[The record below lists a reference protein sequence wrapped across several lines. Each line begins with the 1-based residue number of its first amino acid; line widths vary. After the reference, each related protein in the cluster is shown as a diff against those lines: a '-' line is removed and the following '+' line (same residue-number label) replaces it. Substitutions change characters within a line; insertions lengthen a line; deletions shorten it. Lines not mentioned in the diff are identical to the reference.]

1 MCGISGMVAHKP
13 LSAQQQAQV
22 SWMSAALQHR
32 GPDGE
37 GVYQADHV
45 ALAMRRLAIIDLAGG
60 WQPLYNEDRTLAIVC
75 NGEIYNYIELQQELT
90 ARGHTLA
97 TNSDVETIL
106 HLYEDYGVGCVQH
119 LRGMFAFALWDTQKR
134 QLLLARD
141 RMGEKPIYLYERAGE
156 LYFAS
161 ELKALMQTGVV
172 PFELDPAAID
182 LYFHYAYVPEPRT
195 PIKHVRKLPA
205 GHTLLIDVDSWTQHE
220 QTYWRMMDAP
230 PLTGDPVEA
239 IRAELDKISEIV
251 IRSDVPVGVSLS
263 SGLDSSAVATLT
275 AHKYPGTMHAFSVG
289 YPGKP
294 PNDERDEARWL
305 ADKLQM
311 PFHDIEVDVTEMVN
325 TFPETVFMRDD
336 PIADISGYGYYAVMK
351 LARQCGIPVVL
362 QGQGGDELFWGYP
375 WVQQAVGSSQSKQ
388 TVLQAKMPRWK
399 YLIGS
404 IWNTTHPN
412 VPAHPRQAVRDLR
425 RAYQK
430 AAENWQHFHATTPET
445 VVFIDSHIDYQVALQ
460 QRSGM
465 YGAALHD
472 QLNATSARDVFSFPL
487 PWDDLDILMTDL
499 ISRTY
504 LLENGIAQGDRLSM
518 ASSIEMRLP
527 LVDYKLVETVIGH
540 RKTQS
545 DHHLPAKTWF
555 KQAIKGIVPD
565 EVLNRPKRGF
575 APPIYEWYRA
585 LLAEYGA
592 QLEDG
597 YLVEQGIL
605 SREAARRMAAG
616 EGLMQGVMTL
626 PFKALCL
633 EVWCREFLAAL
644 ETIPEAQPA

>member
-1 MCGISGMVAHKP
+1 MCGISGMVAHQP
-13 LSAQQQAQV
+13 LSADQRSRV

-37 GVYQADHV
+37 GVYQDEHV
-45 ALAMRRLAIIDLAGG
+45 SLAMRRLAIIDLEGG
-60 WQPLYNEDRTLAIVC
+60 WQPIYNEDRTLALIC
-75 NGEIYNYIELQQELT
+75 NGEIYNYIELQQELA
-90 ARGHTLA
+90 ARGHTFS
-97 TNSDVETIL
+97 TDGDVEMIL
-106 HLYEDYGVGCVQH
+106 HLYEDYGVNCVQH

-134 QLLLARD
+134 QLLIARD
-141 RMGEKPIYLYERAGE
+141 RMGEKPLYLYERPGE

-182 LYFHYAYVPEPRT
+182 MYFHFAYVPEPRT

-205 GHTLLIDVDSWTQHE
+205 GHTLLIDVERWVQHE
-220 QTYWRMMDAP
+220 QSYWNMMDAP

-239 IRAELDKISEIV
+239 IRAELDKVSEIV
-251 IRSDVPVGVSLS
+251 IRSDMPVGVSLS
-263 SGLDSSAVATLT
+263 SGLDSSAVATL
-275 AHKYPGTMHAFSVG
+275 AARKYPGTMHAFSVG

-305 ADKLQM
+305 ADKLNM
-311 PFHDIEVDVTEMVN
+311 PFHDIEIEVSEMVQ

-351 LARQCGIPVVL
+351 LARQCGVPVVL
-362 QGQGGDELFWGYP
+362 QGQGGDELFWGYN
-375 WVQQAVGSSQSKQ
+375 WVQQAVSISRSKQ
-388 TVLQAKMPRWK
+388 ALLQAKTPRWK
-399 YLIGS
+399 YLLGS
-404 IWNTTHPN
+404 AWQKAQQNLPT
-412 VPAHPRQAVRDLR
+412 HPRQALRDLR
-425 RAYQK
+425 GAYRK
-430 AAENWQHFHATTPET
+430 AAENWQRFHATAPET
-445 VVFIDSHIDYQVALQ
+445 VVFFDTHIDYQVALQ
-460 QRSGM
+460 RRSGI

-472 QLNATSARDVFSFPL
+472 QLNATTARDVFSFPQ
-487 PWDDLDILMTDL
+487 PWEDLDILMTDL

-540 RKTQS
+540 RKTHS

-555 KQAIKGIVPD
+555 KEAIKGIVPD
-565 EVLNRPKRGF
+565 EVLARPKRGF
-575 APPIYEWYRA
+575 APPLQAWYEA
-585 LLAEYGA
+585 LLKAYGN

-605 SREAARRMAAG
+605 SRDAARRMAAG

-633 EVWCREFLAAL
+633 EVWCREYQTAL
-644 ETIPEAQPA
+644 EAVREPQPA